1 LMVLEMKYV
10 REKANTVS
18 EWGEFPSDRSVE
30 DLIPRSLVVIDK
42 PQGPTSHQ
50 VSAWVRDIFDE
61 KTGHS
66 GTLDPKVTGVLPMGI
81 GRSVRLLDLLHS
93 VPKEYV
99 AAMRLH
105 GEIDDENLRAIL
117 DEFEGEIYQ
126 TPPLRAGVKRQRRKR
141 KIFSIEKL
149 DSKDREVLLRI
160 RCESGTY
167 IRTLCKD
174 LGKTLGAGGHMMELR
189 RVEAGGFTEEDQVIL
204 QDLRDAYEFYR
215 DSEDEKLKEIL
226 MPYERAIEI
235 FPKIRIKD
243 TAAGAVLNGADLA
256 VPGIMEMEDF
266 SKDDRIALISSKD
279 EGIAVGKALYDA
291 EKIESME
298 EGLVFRSERVFSPS
312 GDYPKRW
319 K

>member
-1 LMVLEMKYV
+1 MKYV
-10 REKANTVS
+10 KDKPNTVS
-18 EWGEFPSDRSVE
+18 EWGEFPSKRSVE
-30 DLIPRSLVVIDK
+30 DLIPRSIVVIDK

-66 GTLDPKVTGVLPMGI
+66 GTLDPNVTGVLPMGI

-93 VPKEYV
+93 VPKEYI
-99 AAMRLH
+99 AAMRIH
-105 GEIDDENLRAIL
+105 GEVDEKKLEKIL
-117 DEFEGEIYQ
+117 GEFEGEIYQ
-126 TPPLRAGVKRQRRKR
+126 IPPLRAGVKRERRKR
-141 KIFSIEKL
+141 KIYRIDKL
-149 DSKDREVLLRI
+149 DSRGREILLRI

-174 LGKTLGAGGHMMELR
+174 LGKTLGTGGHMMELR
-189 RVEAGGFTEEDQVIL
+189 RVEAGGFTEDDMIIL

-215 DSEDEKLKEIL
+215 EDEGQKLKDVL
-226 MPYERAIEI
+226 MPYEKALAI

-243 TAAGAVLNGADLA
+243 TAAGSVLNGADLA
-256 VPGIMEMEDF
+256 APGVIEMEDF
-266 SKDDRIALISSKD
+266 SEDDRVALISSKG
-279 EGIAVGKALYDA
+279 EGIALGRVLYDA
-291 EKIESME
+291 EKIVDME

-312 GDYPKRW
+312 GNYPKRW

>member
-1 LMVLEMKYV
+1 MKYV
-10 REKANTVS
+10 RDKANTIS
-18 EWGEFPSDRSVE
+18 KWGEFPSKRSVE
-30 DLIPRSLVVIDK
+30 VLIPRSLVVIDK

-66 GTLDPKVTGVLPMGI
+66 GTLDPKVTGMLPMGI
-81 GRSVRLLDLLHS
+81 GKSVRLLDLLHS
-93 VPKEYV
+93 VPKEYI
-99 AAMRLH
+99 AAMRFH
-105 GEIDDENLRAIL
+105 GEVDDGKLRAVL
-117 DEFEGEIYQ
+117 DEFEGDIYQ
-126 TPPLRAGVKRQRRKR
+126 VPPLRAGVKRQRRKR
-141 KIFSIEKL
+141 KIFRIEKL

-174 LGKTLGAGGHMMELR
+174 LGKTLGAGAHMMELR
-189 RVEAGGFTEEDQVIL
+189 RVEAGGFTEDDLVLL

-215 DSEDEKLKEIL
+215 DGEDEKLKEIL
-226 MPYERAIEI
+226 MPYEKALDI

-243 TAAGAVLNGADLA
+243 TAAGPVLNGADLA
-256 VPGIMEMEDF
+256 APGILEMEDF
-266 SKDDRIALISSKD
+266 EEDDRIALISSKD

-291 EKIESME
+291 EKIEQME

>member
-1 LMVLEMKYV
+1 MRYV
-10 REKANTVS
+10 RDKDNTVS
-18 EWGEFPSDRSVE
+18 EWGEYPDKRSVE

-50 VSAWVRDIFDE
+50 VSAWVRDIFEE

-66 GTLDPKVTGVLPMGI
+66 GTLDPKVTGVLPMGM
-81 GRSVRLLDLLHS
+81 GSSVRLLDLLHS
-93 VPKEYV
+93 VPKEYI
-99 AAMRLH
+99 AAMKFH
-105 GEIDDENLRAIL
+105 GEVEDRKLDKIL
-117 DEFEGEIYQ
+117 QEFEGEIYQ

-141 KIFSIEKL
+141 KVFEIEKL
-149 DSKDREVLLRI
+149 DSKEREILLRI

-174 LGKTLGAGGHMMELR
+174 LGKTLGTRGHMMELR
-189 RVEAGGFTEEDQVIL
+189 RVEAGGFTEDEMVIL

-215 DSEDEKLKEIL
+215 EGEYEKLKEIL
-226 MPYERAIEI
+226 MPFERALQI
-235 FPKIRIKD
+235 FPKIKIKD
-243 TAAGAVLNGADLA
+243 TAAGSVLNGADLA
-256 VPGIMEMEDF
+256 APGIIEMEDF
-266 SKDDRIALISSKD
+266 SNDDQVALISSKG
-279 EGIAVGKALYDA
+279 EGIAIGRALYDA
-291 EKIESME
+291 DKIVDME

>member
-1 LMVLEMKYV
+1 MRYV
-10 REKANTVS
+10 KDKTNTVS
-18 EWGEFPSDRSVE
+18 EWGEFPDRRSVA

-66 GTLDPKVTGVLPMGI
+66 GTLDPKVTGVLPMGM
-81 GRSVRLLDLLHS
+81 GSSVRLLDLLHS
-93 VPKEYV
+93 VPKEYI
-99 AAMRLH
+99 AAMRFH
-105 GEIDDENLRAIL
+105 GNLENSQLDSIL
-117 DEFEGEIYQ
+117 DEFEGDIYQ
-126 TPPLRAGVKRQRRKR
+126 TPPLRAGVKRQRRKK
-141 KIFSIEKL
+141 KIFEIEKL
-149 DSKDREVLLRI
+149 DSTGREILLRV

-174 LGKTLGAGGHMMELR
+174 LGKTLGTGGHMMELR
-189 RVEAGGFTEEDQVIL
+189 RVEAGSFTEEDMIIL

-215 DSEDEKLKEIL
+215 EGREEELKDIL
-226 MPYERAIEI
+226 LPYERALEI
-235 FPKIRIKD
+235 FPQIRIKD

-256 VPGIMEMEDF
+256 APGIIEMEPL
-266 SKDDRIALISSKD
+266 SKDDQVALISSKG
-279 EGIAVGKALYDA
+279 EGISIGRALYDA
-291 EKIESME
+291 EEMVDME
-298 EGLVFRSERVFSPS
+298 EGLVFKSERVFSPS

>member
-1 LMVLEMKYV
+1 MRYI
-10 REKANTVS
+10 RDKANTVS
-18 EWGEFPSDRSVE
+18 EWGEFPNRRSVK
-30 DLIPRSLVVIDK
+30 DLIPRSLIVIDK

-93 VPKEYV
+93 VPKEYI

-105 GEIDDENLRAIL
+105 EKVENRKLDRIL

-126 TPPLRAGVKRQRRKR
+126 TPPVRAGVKRQRRSR
-141 KIFSIEKL
+141 KIFSIDKL
-149 DSKDREVLLRI
+149 DSKGREILLRI

-174 LGKTLGAGGHMMELR
+174 LGKTLGTGGHMMELR
-189 RVEAGGFTEEDQVIL
+189 RVEAGGFTEDDIVIL
-204 QDLRDAYEFYR
+204 QDLRDAFEFYKKGEG
-215 DSEDEKLKEIL
+215 DKLKEIL
-226 MPYERAIEI
+226 MPYERALDI
-235 FPKIRIKD
+235 FPKMRIKD

-256 VPGIMEMEDF
+256 APGIMEMENF
-266 SKDDRIALISSKD
+266 SKDDQIALISSKG
-279 EGIAVGKALYDA
+279 EGIAVGRALYDA
-291 EKIESME
+291 EETVDIE

-312 GDYPKRW
+312 GDYPMRW

>member
-1 LMVLEMKYV
+1 MKYV

-18 EWGEFPSDRSVE
+18 EWGERPSKRPVE

-66 GTLDPKVTGVLPMGI
+66 GTLDPKVTGVLPMGM

-93 VPKEYV
+93 VPKEYI
-99 AAMRLH
+99 AAMRFH
-105 GEIDDENLRAIL
+105 GEVGNGKLKTII
-117 DEFEGEIYQ
+117 DEFEGDIYQ

-141 KIFSIEKL
+141 KIFSIEIL
-149 DSKDREVLLRI
+149 DSKDREVLLSI

-174 LGKTLGAGGHMMELR
+174 LGKTLGVGGHMMELR
-189 RVEAGGFTEEDQVIL
+189 RVEAGGFMEEDMVIL

-215 DSEDEKLKEIL
+215 DGEDERLKEIL
-226 MPYERAIEI
+226 MPYERALEI

-256 VPGIMEMEDF
+256 VPGVLEMEDF
-266 SKDDRIALISSKD
+266 EEDERVALISSKD
-279 EGIAVGKALYDA
+279 EAIAVGKALYDA
-291 EKIESME
+291 EKIVNMK